1 MHKCV
6 FLTVLTLLLTV
17 GCGREKPKYTAE
29 ELANTPFA
37 QRDGLPEVSG
47 GFVLVVSGETITT
60 DEMIKMPIE
69 RNGMILPLID
79 YFRPIAQRTG
89 FERFEMTAKAEF
101 EKMLVR
107 NISNILLYQ
116 EAKKDA
122 GEQIEGPLEKAIEAE
137 VRKFIVRYDNDYAKA
152 EEALSQAEMDWESF
166 REYQK
171 KMILSQSYI
180 AKELPTPKPVTYSEL
195 IAYYNKVKKERFATK
210 AVLRFR
216 LIDIQPGKI
225 EAIGANQNKIEIAK
239 ELANELV
246 RRINEGE
253 DFGELAKE
261 YSHGHRAMW
270 GGLWKPLEPNS
281 LAEPYDILAAEAE
294 KIKVGQIACP
304 IETTGHIFIMKLEE
318 KQATNVEPFEKVQ
331 KQIEEEIIYEREMRT
346 REEILAKLVE
356 KASIGNKDAF
366 VDFCLR
372 KIYQMS
378 NE

>member
-6 FLTVLTLLLTV
+6 FLTLLALLLTV
-17 GCGREKPKYTAE
+17 GCGKEEPKYTAE

-69 RNGMILPLID
+69 RNGVILPLID
-79 YFRPIAQRTG
+79 YFRPIAQRTS
-89 FERFEMTAKAEF
+89 FEQFEITARTEF
-101 EKMLVR
+101 ENMLVR

-116 EAKKDA
+116 EAIKDA

-152 EEALSQAEMDWESF
+152 EEALSQAQMNWQSF
-166 REYQK
+166 REWQK

-180 AKELPTPKPVTYSEL
+180 AKQLPTPTPVTYSEM
-195 IAYYNKVKKERFATK
+195 IAYYNQVKDERFAIK

-216 LIDIQPGKI
+216 LVDIQPAKI
-225 EAIGANQNKIEIAK
+225 EATGENQNKIEMAK
-239 ELANELV
+239 ELANELL
-246 RRINEGE
+246 RRINAGE

-270 GGLWKPLEPNS
+270 GGLWPQLDPSS
-281 LAEPYDILAAEAE
+281 LAEPYDILAAEAW
-294 KIKVGQIACP
+294 KIKVGQIAGP

-331 KQIEEEIIYEREMRT
+331 KQIEEEIIFEREMRS
-346 REEILAKLVE
+346 REEIVAKLVQQ
-356 KASIGNKDAF
+356 ASIGNKDDF

>member
-1 MHKCV
+1 MPKRV
-6 FLTVLTLLLTV
+6 FLTLLALLLTV
-17 GCGREKPKYTAE
+17 GCGKEQPKYTAE
-29 ELANTPFA
+29 ELANMPFT

-47 GFVLVVSGETITT
+47 GFVLAVSGETITS

-69 RNGMILPLID
+69 RNGMILPLIE

-89 FERFEMTAKAEF
+89 FEQFAMTAKAEF

-152 EEALSQAEMDWESF
+152 EEVLSQAEMNWESF

-180 AKELPTPKPVTYSEL
+180 AKELPNPKPVTYSEL
-195 IAYYNKVKKERFATK
+195 IAYYNKVKNERFATK

-216 LIDIQPGKI
+216 LIDIQPAKI
-225 EAIGANQNKIEIAK
+225 EATGANQNKIEMVK

-270 GGLWKPLEPNS
+270 GGLWPQLDPDS

-294 KIKVGQIACP
+294 KIKVGQIAGP

-318 KQATNVEPFEKVQ
+318 KQATNVEAFEKVQ

>member
-1 MHKCV
+1 MPKRV
-6 FLTVLTLLLTV
+6 LLTLLALLLTV
-17 GCGREKPKYTAE
+17 GCVKEQPKYTAE
-29 ELANTPFA
+29 ELANIPFT

-47 GFVLVVSGETITT
+47 GFVLTVSGETITS
-60 DEMIKMPIE
+60 DDMIKMPIE
-69 RNGMILPLID
+69 RNGMILPLIE
-79 YFRPIAQRTG
+79 YFRPIAQRAS
-89 FERFEMTAKAEF
+89 FEQFEVTAKAEF

-152 EEALSQAEMDWESF
+152 EEALSQAEMNWESF
-166 REYQK
+166 SEYQK

-180 AKELPTPKPVTYSEL
+180 AKELPKPKPVTYSEL
-195 IAYYNKVKKERFATK
+195 ISYYNKVKDERFATK
-210 AVLRFR
+210 AVFRFR
-216 LIDIQPGKI
+216 LIDIQPAKI
-225 EAIGANQNKIEIAK
+225 EAAGANQNKAEIAK

-270 GGLWKPLEPNS
+270 GGLWPPLEPTS
-281 LAEPYDILAAEAE
+281 LAKPYDILAAEAE
-294 KIKVGQIACP
+294 KIKVGQTAGP

-318 KQATNVEPFEKVQ
+318 KEAKSVEPFEKVQ
-331 KQIEEEIIYEREMRT
+331 KQIEEEIIYEREMQS

-372 KIYQMS
+372 KIYQIS

>member
-47 GFVLVVSGETITT
+47 GFVLAVSGETITT
-60 DEMIKMPIE
+60 DERIKMPIE
-69 RNGMILPLID
+69 RNGVILPLID
-79 YFRPIAQRTG
+79 YFRPIAQRTS
-89 FERFEMTAKAEF
+89 FEQFEMTARAEF
-101 EKMLVR
+101 ENMLVR

-116 EAKKDA
+116 EAIKDA
-122 GEQIEGPLEKAIEAE
+122 GEQIEGPLEKMIEAE

-152 EEALSQAEMDWESF
+152 EEALSQAEMNWESF
-166 REYQK
+166 REWQK

-180 AKELPTPKPVTYSEL
+180 AKQLPTPTPVTYNEL
-195 IAYYNKVKKERFATK
+195 ITYYNKVKDERFATK

-216 LIDIQPGKI
+216 LVDIQPAKI
-225 EAIGANQNKIEIAK
+225 EATGANQNKIEMAK
-239 ELANELV
+239 ELANELL

-270 GGLWKPLEPNS
+270 GGLWPQLDPDS
-281 LAEPYDILAAEAE
+281 LAEPYDILAAEAW
-294 KIKVGQIACP
+294 KIKVGQIAGP
-304 IETTGHIFIMKLEE
+304 IETAGHIFIMKLEE

-331 KQIEEEIIYEREMRT
+331 KQIEEEIIYEREMRS
-346 REEILAKLVE
+346 REDIVAKLVQQ
-356 KASIGNKDAF
+356 ASIGNKDDF
-366 VDFCLR
+366 VNFCLR

>member
-1 MHKCV
+1 MPKRV
-6 FLTVLTLLLTV
+6 LLTLSALLLTV
-17 GCGREKPKYTAE
+17 GCVKEQPKYTAE

-47 GFVLVVSGETITT
+47 GLVLVVSGETITS
-60 DEMIKMPIE
+60 DDMIKMPIE
-69 RNGMILPLID
+69 RNGTILSLID
-79 YFRPIAQRTG
+79 YFRPIAQRTS
-89 FERFEMTAKAEF
+89 FEQFVMTARATF
-101 EKMLVR
+101 EKELVR

-116 EAKKDA
+116 EAKKDV
-122 GEQIEGPLEKAIEAE
+122 GEQIEGLLEKAVETE

-152 EEALSQAEMDWESF
+152 EEVLNQAEMDWESF

-171 KMILSQSYI
+171 KGILNQSYI
-180 AKELPTPKPVTYSEL
+180 AKELPKPKPVTYSEL
-195 IAYYNKVKKERFATK
+195 ISYYNKVKDERFVTK

-216 LIDIQPGKI
+216 LIDIQPWKI
-225 EAIGANQNKIEIAK
+225 EATGANQNKTEIAK

-270 GGLWKPLEPNS
+270 GGLWKPLDPDS
-281 LAEPYDILAAEAE
+281 LAEPYDILAAEAK
-294 KIKVGQIACP
+294 KIKVGQIAGP

-318 KQATNVEPFEKVQ
+318 KQAKNVEAFEKVQ
-331 KQIEEEIIYEREMRT
+331 KQIEEEIIYEREVRT

-366 VDFCLR
+366 VNFCLR